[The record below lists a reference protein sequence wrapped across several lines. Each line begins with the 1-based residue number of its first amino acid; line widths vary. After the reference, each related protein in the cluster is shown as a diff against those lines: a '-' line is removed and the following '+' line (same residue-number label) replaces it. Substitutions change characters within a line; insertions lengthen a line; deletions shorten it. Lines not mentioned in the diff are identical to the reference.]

1 MTNSAA
7 DEKPD
12 LMAPDDAAQRCLAD
26 QQRGR
31 PATVGPSSAGR
42 P

>member
-1 MTNSAA
+1 MMTVSAA

-12 LMAPDDAAQRCLAD
+12 LAASQRYVASRR
-26 QQRGR
+26 RGR
-31 PATVGPSSAGR
+31 LATVGPSCAGR